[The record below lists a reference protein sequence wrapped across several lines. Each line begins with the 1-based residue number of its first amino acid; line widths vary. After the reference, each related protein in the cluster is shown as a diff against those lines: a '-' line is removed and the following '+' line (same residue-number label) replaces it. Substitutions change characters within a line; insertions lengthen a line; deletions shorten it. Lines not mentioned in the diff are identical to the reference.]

1 MDAKELNGLIEPTE
15 LLRLI
20 AYSKSSPKISGKEI
34 RDYCPI
40 HQGDNQRSLA
50 ISQENHSYICHSC
63 GAKGDLIDLY
73 VKSSGI
79 EFRDAIEQLAAQFQ
93 LHHLSSN
100 NKTTSISKPAHTPN
114 TEPSSTSVLERWSR
128 CSETGMHP
136 YLSKKKISK
145 PPGVRFG
152 KDDRGNHSLVTP
164 FYDVEGK
171 LQTIQ
176 FVNEQHKLFL
186 KGSRCQGSFFLL
198 GDIIENGHVY
208 IAEGVA
214 TAMTIWEALEKKVA
228 VASVGSAGNIAAAV
242 AAIRK
247 KYLSIHIKLAID
259 KSEAAMNAIKQI
271 DPPFSYSIPD
281 FSSAN
286 LPEGTKADDFNDLV
300 SICGLSLGD
309 VLSQLYKEIHITPE
323 ISKSSPINVGAKS
336 IKEWLAYYKIKNLED
351 VPEPEHLFEA
361 LPQIIENT
369 KIFLGIQGRLM
380 QKGESVIVGGGPKT
394 GKSLFALNTAVSVS
408 TGSALLNVF
417 KPSCEGSVLFLSF
430 EDDIS
435 VLLCRLSEFELNIE
449 EQEKLGDN
457 LLVHHGSTPLL
468 VSSRNKDI
476 ATTAA
481 GNSIASLCRELRPK
495 LIVVDT
501 LSRAFSYD
509 ENCNATAN
517 GMLLEANALFGIER
531 GANNNP
537 TLLFIQH
544 LRKSSSQQKEPLS
557 IESIRGAGA
566 FAAGCRTVLGF
577 DKTGNKRTLHML
589 GANCGED
596 FKTISINEDIQMQ
609 ALFADK
615 ARNSMKQGL
624 FNDLK

>member
-20 AYSKSSPKISGKEI
+20 AYSKSSPQISGKEI
-34 RDYCPI
+34 RDFCPI

-50 ISQENHSYICHSC
+50 ISQENHSYICHNC
-63 GAKGDLIDLY
+63 REKGDLIDLY
-73 VKSSGI
+73 AKSFGI

-93 LHHLSSN
+93 PHHLSLN
-100 NKTTSISKPAHTPN
+100 NKTRSTSKPAYTSN
-114 TEPSSTSVLERWSR
+114 IESSSTSVHERWRR
-128 CSETGMHP
+128 CLETGEHP

-152 KDDRGNHSLVTP
+152 KDDRDNHALVVP
-164 FYDVEGK
+164 FYNLEGE
-171 LQTIQ
+171 LQTMQ
-176 FVNEQHKLFL
+176 FINEHGKFFL
-186 KGSRCQGSFFLL
+186 KGSSYKGSFFLL
-198 GDIIENGHVY
+198 GDIIKSSQVY

-247 KYLSIHIKLAID
+247 KYPSILIKLALD
-259 KSEAAMNAIKQI
+259 KSEAAMNTIKQI

-286 LPEGTKADDFNDLV
+286 LLGETKADDFNDLV
-300 SICGLSLGD
+300 SICGFSLGD
-309 VLSQLYKEIHITPE
+309 VLGQLNTEIHITPE
-323 ISKSSPINVGAKS
+323 ISKSSPINAEVKS

-351 VPEPEHLFEA
+351 APEPEHLFEA

-369 KIFLGIQGRLM
+369 KIFSGKQGRLM
-380 QKGESVIVGGGPKT
+380 QKGESVIVGGRPKA
-394 GKSLFALNTAVSVS
+394 GKSLFALNAAVSVA
-408 TGSALLNVF
+408 TGSSLLNVF
-417 KPSCEGSVLFLSF
+417 KPSCEGTVLFLSF
-430 EDDIS
+430 EDAIS
-435 VLLCRLSEFELNIE
+435 VLLHRLSEFELNTE
-449 EQEKLGDN
+449 EKRRLEDN
-457 LLVHHGSTPLL
+457 LFVHHGGSFLL
-468 VSSRNKDI
+468 VSNRNKNI
-476 ATTAA
+476 TRTES
-481 GNSIASLCRELRPK
+481 GNSIAGLCKELRPK

-501 LSRAFSYD
+501 LSAAFSYD

-517 GMLLEANALFGIER
+517 EIHLQANTLFGIEK
-531 GANNNP
+531 GSNNNP

-544 LRKSSSQQKEPLS
+544 LRKSSSQQKEVLS

-566 FAAGCRTVLGF
+566 LTAGCRTVLGF
-577 DKTGNKRTLHML
+577 DITDNKRTLHML

-596 FKTISINEDIQMQ
+596 FKTISINEYVEMQ
-609 ALFADK
+609 AIIASKETKPLKRGKYD
-615 ARNSMKQGL
+615 GL
-624 FNDLK
+624 K